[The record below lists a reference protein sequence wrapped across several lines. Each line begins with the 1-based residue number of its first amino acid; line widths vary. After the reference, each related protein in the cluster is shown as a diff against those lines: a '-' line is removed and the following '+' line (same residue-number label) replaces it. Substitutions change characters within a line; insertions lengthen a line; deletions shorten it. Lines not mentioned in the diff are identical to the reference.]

1 MKIYLNNVKN
11 NIILAKSLI
20 ETEGN
25 KIVEDVYK
33 RQSQKTDLVVSA

>member
-11 NIILAKSLI
+11 NIIWAKRLV

-25 KIVEDVYK
+25 DIVDYW
-33 RQSQKTDLVVSA
+33 

>member
-25 KIVEDVYK
+25 E
-33 RQSQKTDLVVSA
+33 LVDYWYLNG